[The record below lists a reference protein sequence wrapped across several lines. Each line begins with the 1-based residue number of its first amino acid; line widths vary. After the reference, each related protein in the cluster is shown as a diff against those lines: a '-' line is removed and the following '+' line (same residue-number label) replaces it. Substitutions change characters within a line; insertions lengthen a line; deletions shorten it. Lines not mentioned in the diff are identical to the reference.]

1 MEVNNIFQNALKQ
14 QKSFFDA
21 SYNTMVIAQGHAEK
35 MTADFWKQTNLPKE
49 SIKTLET
56 SLCECNKN
64 RDNLKKFIDESYTKV
79 ETLFS
84 V

>member
-14 QKSFFDA
+14 QKSFFNA

-35 MTADFWKQTNLPKE
+35 MTTDFWRQTNLPKE
-49 SIKTLET
+49 SIKTIET
-56 SLCECNKN
+56 SLSECNKN